1 MVTQGIVWIH
11 HFWHTEDLEPLVYG
25 LATLAVIGIL
35 YGLYKHYKLW
45 TYGGQKIPFD
55 NLGSRIKSF
64 TKYALFQ
71 YKVIMKR
78 GPGIMHLLI
87 YLGMLWLLI
96 ATFLRA
102 IDLHV
107 ANILTGNVY
116 KTYKLLNNIAGLSVM
131 IGSIIAIIRRA
142 SGKDNLPRDR
152 VYYLV
157 HLSFLTIV
165 TTGFLLTSMN
175 DAGYRI
181 AEGASTPYYDP
192 VGYLIG
198 KWLEGISTNSLILA
212 YRITWVTHL
221 TVVMTTLALLP
232 WTNLWHILAAS
243 LNTAYARENMYDF
256 TEVEDIE
263 KKVDEGETFGIVKL
277 SDTNWKQRM
286 DYDACTSCMR
296 CTNACPAFN
305 SGKPLSPRDVLI
317 TLRNMMFEG
326 KWDEKVVGEE
336 KEGKLKPDTIWSC
349 VTCGAC
355 VYQCPVL
362 NNHVDTILNIRRGL
376 VSEYSIQESEEAEQ
390 AVPEDARNALY
401 NMMQMGNPFGFNP
414 ADREDWINELA
425 EKFGEDIIA
434 QPEEEYDYLYWIG
447 CVTSYDPRIRPVA
460 ESLIKILKKTGYK
473 VGILAEESCCGEPA
487 RRMGD
492 EFLFSE
498 TAKQN
503 QEILSQYKFKKLLV
517 TCPHGYH
524 VFKNEYR
531 KYGINLE
538 VEHHSMLLARLI
550 KEGKIKPSKEVK
562 VALTYH
568 DPCYLGRWN
577 SHFDEPREV
586 IKSIP
591 GVDFRE
597 MPRNREN
604 SFCCGGG
611 GGHMFYEIKQGER
624 LATIRTK
631 EASETGAKVVA
642 VACPYCNTM
651 FRAEVDQFDMEVKDI
666 AELLAESLEDEED
679 NNKQS

>member
-1 MVTQGIVWIH
+1 MAGTNIVWIH
-11 HFWHTEDLEPLVYG
+11 HFWHTEDLEPIVYI

-35 YGLYKHYKLW
+35 YGFYKHYKLW
-45 TYGGQKIPFD
+45 TYGGQKIPFNQLGKRTW
-55 NLGSRIKSF
+55 NLV
-64 TKYALFQ
+64 KYALLQ
-71 YKVIMKR
+71 YKVIMKPWA
-78 GPGIMHLLI
+78 GTIHLLI
-87 YLGMLWLLI
+87 YLGMAWLLI
-96 ATFLRA
+96 ATLLRA
-102 IDLHV
+102 VDLHV
-107 ANILTGNVY
+107 VNILTGDVY
-116 KTYKLLNNIAGLSVM
+116 KTYKLLNNLAGLSV
-131 IGSIIAIIRRA
+131 IVGSILAIIRRA
-142 SGKDNLPRDR
+142 SGQDNLPQDK
-152 VYYLV
+152 VYYV
-157 HLSFLTIV
+157 IHLSFLTIA
-165 TTGFLLTSMN
+165 TTGLFLTGMN

-181 AEGASTPYYDP
+181 AEGASSPYFDP

-198 KWLEGISTNSLILA
+198 KWMLGVSTSTLILA

-221 TVVMTTLALLP
+221 TIVMATLATLP
-232 WTNLWHILAAS
+232 WTNLWHILAGSA
-243 LNTAYARENMYDF
+243 NVAYTRESMVDF
-256 TEVEDIE
+256 VEIEDIE

-277 SDTNWKQRM
+277 ADTSWKQRM

-305 SGKPLSPRDVLI
+305 GGKPLSPRDLLI
-317 TLRNMMFEG
+317 TMRNLMLEG
-326 KWDEKVVGEE
+326 KWDDKVIGDD
-336 KEGKLKPDTIWSC
+336 EGKIHPDTVWSC

-355 VYQCPVL
+355 IYQCPVL
-362 NNHVDTILNIRRGL
+362 NNHVDTILNLRRGL
-376 VSEYSIQESEEAEQ
+376 VSEYSILESEEAEK
-390 AVPEDARNALY
+390 AIPEDARNALY

-425 EKFGEDIIA
+425 GKFGDDIIA
-434 QPEEEYDYLYWIG
+434 QPDEEYDYLYWIG

-460 ESLIKILKKTGYK
+460 ESLIKILKKVGYK
-473 VGILAEESCCGEPA
+473 VGVITDEACCGEPA

-503 QEILSQYKFKKLLV
+503 QEILGQYKFKKLLV
-517 TCPHGYH
+517 SCPHGYH

-538 VEHHSMLLARLI
+538 VEHHSILLARLI
-550 KEGKIKPSKEVK
+550 KEGKIKPSKEVRI
-562 VALTYH
+562 ALTYH

-577 SHFDEPREV
+577 GHFDEPRAV

-591 GVDFRE
+591 GVELKE

-611 GGHMFYEIKQGER
+611 GGQMFYEIKQGER
-624 LATIRTK
+624 LATIRAK

-651 FRAEVDQFDMEVKDI
+651 FRAEVDQFGMEVKDI
-666 AELLAESLEDEED
+666 AEILAESLEDAGGESGS
-679 NNKQS
+679 Q